1 MVKAMVI
8 RFKPEDGGKNKI
20 PKIESVFYPMIKIF
34 GDENLIEWSLYLIN
48 KKFISKYQTISE
60 IGFLMKN
67 APHHL
72 LKPGIK
78 FTLFEG
84 AKEVASGEIM

>member
-1 MVKAMVI
+1 MIEALVVWI
-8 RFKPEDGGKNKI
+8 KPEDGGKNKI

-34 GDENLIEWSLYLIN
+34 GDENLINWSLYLIN
-48 KKFISKYQTISE
+48 KKIISQYQTISE

-72 LKPGIK
+72 LRPGVK

-84 AKEVASGEIM
+84 SKEIASGEIL

>member
-1 MVKAMVI
+1 MMKALVVWI
-8 RFKPEDGGKNKI
+8 KPEDGGKNKI
-20 PKIESVFYPMIKIF
+20 PEIEFVFYPMIKIV
-34 GDENLIEWSLYLIN
+34 GDENLINWSLFLIN

-72 LKPGIK
+72 LRPGIR

-84 AKEVASGEIM
+84 AKEIAYGEVM